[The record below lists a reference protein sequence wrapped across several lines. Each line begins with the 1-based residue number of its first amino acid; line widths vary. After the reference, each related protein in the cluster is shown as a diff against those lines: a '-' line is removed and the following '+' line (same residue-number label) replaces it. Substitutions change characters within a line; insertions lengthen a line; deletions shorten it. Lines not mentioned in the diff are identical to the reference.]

1 MNKYD
6 DYAKYIEEKRDFLN
20 EIKNKAINV
29 YVLFEDIVTV
39 LDYFIEM
46 YKKDGKIDDDL
57 IDFFDVG
64 FGYLTSVI
72 SDLEMMYKEYFHE
85 DINLLNAY
93 SNLIIY
99 FFFVEDL
106 KCHFDANEVLTDTRK
121 KTIDSIQKEIENILA
136 KNMPVNDEITEKFE
150 VKIDKMITKNDNFHP
165 IYSIFAMVRE
175 ELNIF

>member
-6 DYAKYIEEKRDFLN
+6 DYAKYIEEKRPFLN
-20 EIKNKAINV
+20 EIKYNAVNV
-29 YVLFEDIVTV
+29 YVLFEDIIEV
-39 LDYFIEM
+39 LDYLIKM
-46 YKKDGKIDDDL
+46 YQKEGKIDEDL

-72 SDLEMMYKEYFHE
+72 TDIEMMYNEYFHKNIE
-85 DINLLNAY
+85 MLNAY

-106 KCHFDANEVLTDTRK
+106 KCHFDANEVLTESKK
-121 KTIDSIQKEIENILA
+121 KTIDSIQKEIEEIFA
-136 KNMPVNDEITEKFE
+136 KNLPISDEITEKFE
-150 VKIDKMITKNDNFHP
+150 VKIDKMFTKSDNFHP